1 MKPFILLA
9 LFLLSNS
16 CDQKEDITL
25 LENNQN
31 EETILEQQLL
41 GPNEI
46 MLQIKILG
54 TTETNKEIC
63 GSQKEHI
70 FAVEV
75 VDILE
80 SGSSITNKPSKEQ
93 KLDVVFLFDPGQLKN
108 GITLEAKAKESL
120 CSDATIT
127 YFTVIGHKILE

>member
-16 CDQKEDITL
+16 CDQKEDIGL
-25 LENNQN
+25 LESNQN
-31 EETILEQQLL
+31 EEAILEQQLL

-54 TTETNKEIC
+54 TTETSKEIC

-70 FAVEV
+70 LAVEV
-75 VDILE
+75 IEILE
-80 SGSSITNKPSKEQ
+80 SGSSITNKLSKEQ
-93 KLDVVFLFDPGQLKN
+93 KLDVVFLFDPGQIET
-108 GITLEAKAKESL
+108 GVTIEAKAKESL

-127 YFTVIGHKILE
+127 YFTIIGHKILE

>member
-16 CDQKEDITL
+16 CGQKEDIGL
-25 LENNQN
+25 LESNQN
-31 EETILEQQLL
+31 EEAILEQQLL

-54 TTETNKEIC
+54 TTETSKEIC

-70 FAVEV
+70 LAVEV
-75 VDILE
+75 IEILE
-80 SGSSITNKPSKEQ
+80 SGSSITNKLSKEQ
-93 KLDVVFLFDPGQLKN
+93 KLDVVFLFDPGQIET
-108 GITLEAKAKESL
+108 GVTIEAKAKESL

-127 YFTVIGHKILE
+127 YFTIIGHKILE